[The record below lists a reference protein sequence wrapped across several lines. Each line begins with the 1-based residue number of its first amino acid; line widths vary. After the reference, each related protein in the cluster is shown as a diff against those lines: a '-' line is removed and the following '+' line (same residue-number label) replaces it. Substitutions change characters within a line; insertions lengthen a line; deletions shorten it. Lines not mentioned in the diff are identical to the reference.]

1 MNTKIRIYCTF
12 LLLAIITNTF
22 HCGRSISG
30 SKWTTDEDKLEFTS
44 ILPSEFTTNDTLS
57 DGTIETRGVNTLSYT
72 VNVVPKNIPTTS
84 HLVSTSYDQTYKVN
98 MQKVSLE
105 FPADKNPVGDF
116 PKILLMIATG
126 IIIIAGIAILIMS
139 AKLIRNIRWG
149 NIFVSDVASYLKRIG
164 FLLLAVYIIEWAVTY
179 FSTEY
184 LIEHVRLAEY
194 DIVYQNDTNSM
205 YLIMGLSLLLI
216 SEIVLMGKDLKDEHD
231 LTV

>member
-12 LLLAIITNTF
+12 LLLAIITHTF
-22 HCGRSISG
+22 HCGRSTSG

-72 VNVVPKNIPTTS
+72 VYVAPKNIPTS
-84 HLVSTSYDQTYKVN
+84 SNLVSTSYDQTYKVN
-98 MQKVSLE
+98 LQKVSLE
-105 FPADKNPVGDF
+105 FPADKNPAGNF

-149 NIFVSDVASYLKRIG
+149 NIFVSDVANYLKRIG

-184 LIEHVRLAEY
+184 LIEHVRLAKY
-194 DIVYQNDTNSM
+194 DIVYQNDTNNM